1 MAYFPMFV
9 DITGQKCLIIGGGR
23 VALRKVQVLLDFGAQ
38 VVVVAKEIS
47 EEIRKL
53 VQNDDGSATGLFLY
67 EKEFEDK
74 DIEGAA
80 LVVVA
85 TNNNELNA
93 RISGLCNNAGV
104 PVNVVDDKEKCS
116 FIFPSYVKEGDLVGA
131 FSSGGNSPVL
141 AKYLKDKTT
150 DFLTSDLGQLNE
162 QLGKWRPLVIERIS
176 GDSGRKAV
184 FERILEDFLETGNVP
199 QDDEIEEIIS
209 DTTTFRHKNF

>member
-176 GDSGRKAV
+176 GESGRKTV

>member
-1 MAYFPMFV
+1 MFV

-176 GDSGRKAV
+176 GESGRKTV